1 METALFIAVLVFVYG
16 FGMYLGWQARK
27 EYIGRKNES

>member
-1 METALFIAVLVFVYG
+1 METALFIAVLIFVYG

-27 EYIGRKNES
+27 DFTRRKDES